1 MALAELTDS
10 EASFDGL
17 YLDDYC
23 EEIEIECED
32 EDEQQTTD
40 PCATPKRRGK
50 GKAKS
55 KGGPTTKKRRL
66 TLNKEEKARVLLSIH
81 DVTVEN
87 VVLHVDKTLT
97 NARHILDNKARQDL
111 WKSLHSARVP
121 EKP

>member
-1 MALAELTDS
+1 MKLALMACIWMTTVKRLKLNAK
-10 EASFDGL
+10 
-17 YLDDYC
+17 
-23 EEIEIECED
+23 D

-55 KGGPTTKKRRL
+55 KRGPTTKKRRL

-97 NARHILDNKARQDL
+97 NARHILDNKARTRFMEVI
-111 WKSLHSARVP
+111 A
-121 EKP
+121 

>member
-1 MALAELTDS
+1 MKLALMA
-10 EASFDGL
+10 
-17 YLDDYC
+17 C
-23 EEIEIECED
+23 IWI
-32 EDEQQTTD
+32 TTV
-40 PCATPKRRGK
+40 KRLKLNAKTKTNSKQRIRALLQSAVVK
-50 GKAKS
+50 GKQN
-55 KGGPTTKKRRL
+55 PKKRRL